1 MYYKEWERNLYS
13 TVHNVMN
20 LNSQNE
26 WEPQTSSSRVTAG
39 TPHQKPKMIN
49 NKQVFIIGNGES
61 RIGFDLE
68 QLRDYGKIYGCNLLC
83 NEFRPDVL
91 TVIDERV
98 MHPIY
103 WSGYPIDNVCWFR
116 EWNPMPGEAYEL
128 LTDSSMIT
136 GEPNVDMSEYVY
148 SNSRND
154 STEFVLHGTHK
165 DVANRMESEV
175 REQDK
180 NNVIDESAYDLV
192 FKPGL
197 YTTWLNTKGDKVKDL
212 GGGSFAPELQDK
224 YPELYQEFKNNGPYS
239 SVDRGQDY
247 IPTLA
252 MNCGP
257 TAQLIASIVENPNEI
272 YLLGMD
278 IYSNN
283 DRVNNVYKGERGY
296 MKVTGNAMPS
306 ENFILQHRD
315 MFKLFP
321 DIKFFKVNKFPLGT
335 DAVNREVPEWKDTPN
350 LEYLTY
356 ADMFRRLT
364 NR

>member
-1 MYYKEWERNLYS
+1 MREPWS
-13 TVHNVMN
+13 TVQSVMN
-20 LNSQNE
+20 LNSQSE
-26 WEPQTSSSRVTAG
+26 WEPQTLSSREKDG
-39 TPHQKPKMIN
+39 TPLQKPKMIN

-83 NEFRPDVL
+83 DEFTPDALVA
-91 TVIDERV
+91 IDERV

-103 WSGYPIDNVCWFR
+103 WSGYPLDNVCWFR
-116 EWNPMPGEAYEL
+116 DWGSPMPGEAYEA

-136 GEPNVDMSEYVY
+136 GEPNLDMSEYVY

-154 STEFVLHGTHK
+154 STEFVLHGTNK
-165 DVANRMESEV
+165 DVAEEFEAEV

-180 NNVIDESAYDLV
+180 NKVLDESAIELV
-192 FKPGL
+192 FKAGI
-197 YTTWLNTKGDKVKDL
+197 YTTWLNKNGDKIKDL
-212 GGGSFAPELQDK
+212 GGGSFAPELQAK
-224 YPELYQEFKNNGPYS
+224 YPELYQRFKDNGPYS
-239 SVDRGQDY
+239 SVDKGQDY

-257 TAQLIASIVENPNEI
+257 TAQLTASLVENPDEI
-272 YLLGMD
+272 YLIGMD

-283 DRVNNVYKGERGY
+283 DRVNNVYKGKRGY
-296 MKVTGNAMPS
+296 MTSTGNVIPA

-335 DAVNREVPEWKDTPN
+335 DNINREVLEWKDTPN

-356 ADMFRRLT
+356 AEMFRRLANHGEIT
-364 NR
+364 